1 MVDPSEHV
9 VEQLDVPVGGSAR
22 RAATGRG
29 AQDHQVAVLACGH
42 RALLRHTFSRFPPG
56 DTVAWGPRARRTIG
70 PGLLLRGSRDSP
82 SARAVGACVGSS
94 SGLGNGRD
102 VSEVDTK
109 TLQAPAHPNV
119 FAIDDA
125 ADLATSK
132 TGSLAQFEGEVV
144 VHNIRRFLAGEPPD
158 AYDDGH
164 GTALIETGLH
174 KAMLLDSNDTTQ
186 PLPRARHPGARLAHA
201 HAWEGQR
208 RRHRRGA
215 FLAEHARVTVV
226 LRHG

>member
-1 MVDPSEHV
+1 M
-9 VEQLDVPVGGSAR
+9 
-22 RAATGRG
+22 
-29 AQDHQVAVLACGH
+29 LACDH
-42 RALLRHTFSRFPPG
+42 RAPFSHAVSRTPLG
-56 DTVAWGPRARRTIG
+56 STVASGPRAPGTIG

-82 SARAVGACVGSS
+82 SARAVGASVGSS
-94 SGLGNGRD
+94 SGLGNRRD

-132 TGSLAQFEGEVV
+132 TGSLAQFEGEGVV
-144 VHNIRRFLAGEPPD
+144 YNIRRILAGEPPD

-164 GTALIETGLH
+164 GTGLIELGLH
-174 KAMLLDSNDTTQ
+174 EAMLLDSNDTTQ

-201 HAWEGQR
+201 HAWEGPG

-215 FLAEHARVTVV
+215 FLAEHARVTIV
-226 LRHG
+226 LRRC